1 MNNDFLF
8 EGSLYGK
15 ILSKLGIGGD
25 SMNVQ
30 LARVMFFLVICWLP
44 LALITLFQGNFWT
57 GDPSDSFISNFDT
70 QTRFLVSL
78 PIFILAEK
86 IISPKLALTLNQ
98 FISSGIVRK
107 EEVGM
112 FHKIINRRSAF
123 LRSTRTELVIL
134 VICYI
139 QTVFVIFYQK
149 DYTSLLSWQT
159 YIDDGVTR
167 LNTAGI
173 WSTLVSRP
181 LLLFIFYR
189 WLLRII
195 VWGVILKK
203 IASLNLDLYAIH
215 PDQCGG
221 LGFLGYSIRNFSPIA
236 FAISA
241 TVAGNMADLVISGQT
256 HIINLRMPAALY
268 LIFIL
273 MLFTLPL
280 VSFAGK
286 LIYARERTI
295 HDIYNY
301 TNGMY
306 RELRKKIAKGYEKV
320 TDEDLS
326 SPYFST
332 VADMNAVVGDAL
344 KIKFLP
350 FTIKDLVP
358 LLVTTAVPFLFV
370 ILLELPLAELI
381 KRVMSLVV

>member
-1 MNNDFLF
+1 MDNDFLF
-8 EGSLYGK
+8 EGSFYGRV
-15 ILSKLGIGGD
+15 LGKLGIGGN
-25 SMNVQ
+25 SMKVQ
-30 LARVMFFLVICWLP
+30 FARVLFFLVICWLP
-44 LALITLFQGNFWT
+44 LAVITLFRHNFWT
-57 GDPSDSFISNFDT
+57 GHVTDSFISNFDT

-78 PIFILAEK
+78 PIFILAER

-98 FISSGIVRK
+98 FLTSGIVRK
-107 EEVGM
+107 EDVGV
-112 FHKIINRRSAF
+112 FNQIIEKKSAF
-123 LRSTRTELVIL
+123 LRSARTDLVVL
-134 VICYI
+134 LICYV

-159 YIDDGVTR
+159 YIDEGVTR
-167 LNTAGI
+167 LNVAGI
-173 WSTLVSRP
+173 WSTLISRP
-181 LLLFIFYR
+181 ILLFLFYR

-203 IASLNLDLYAIH
+203 ISALDLDLYAIH

-241 TVAGNMADLVISGQT
+241 TVAGNMADLVLSGQS
-256 HIINLRMPAALY
+256 HVMNLRMPAALY

-273 MLFTLPL
+273 ILFTLPL
-280 VSFAGK
+280 MSFAGK

-358 LLVTTAVPFLFV
+358 LVVTAAIPFLFV
-370 ILLELPLAELI
+370 VLLEQPLTELI

>member
-8 EGSLYGK
+8 EGSFYGK
-15 ILSKLGIGGD
+15 VLSKLGIGGD

-30 LARVMFFLVICWLP
+30 LARVLFFLVICWLP

-57 GDPSDSFISNFDT
+57 GSLSGSFISSFDT

-107 EEVGM
+107 EEVST
-112 FHKIINRRSAF
+112 FHRIIDKRSAF
-123 LRSTRTELVIL
+123 LRSTRTDLVVL

-159 YIDDGVTR
+159 HLDDGVTR

-181 LLLFIFYR
+181 LLLFLFYR

-203 IASLNLDLYAIH
+203 IASLDLDLYAIH

-241 TVAGNMADLVISGQT
+241 TVAGNMADLVLSGQT

-280 VSFAGK
+280 MSFAGK

-301 TNGMY
+301 TNGIY

-358 LLVTTAVPFLFV
+358 LVVTTAVPFLFV

-381 KRVMSLVV
+381 KRVMNLVV